1 MKKLVVYLEKSKQDL
16 NEIYNYI
23 AYYLYNEI
31 AAKRIIVKIM
41 SKIKQLS
48 EFPFLYPI
56 NSDFKIKNN
65 SVRSFSVENFIVFY
79 TVESETDT
87 VLILSVIY
95 SKRDI
100 INSDFTN
107 CIER

>member
-1 MKKLVVYLEKSKQDL
+1 
-16 NEIYNYI
+16 
-23 AYYLYNEI
+23 
-31 AAKRIIVKIM
+31 M

-95 SKRDI
+95 SK
-100 INSDFTN
+100 
-107 CIER
+107 